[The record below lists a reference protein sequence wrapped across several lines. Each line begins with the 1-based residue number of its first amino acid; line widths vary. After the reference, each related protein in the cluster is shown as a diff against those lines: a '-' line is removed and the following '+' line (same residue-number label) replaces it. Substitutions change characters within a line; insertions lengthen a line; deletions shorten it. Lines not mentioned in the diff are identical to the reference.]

1 MTHVGLL
8 SVNLAS
14 LISLSSSLCAD
25 MTPCMSPLP
34 QDGHLQDKS
43 SPSLGLIQEE
53 TEVINSIM
61 GNGVVDTSTGAL
73 SQKYIHQDTECAEVI
88 RCVGMR
94 AHLQSVHDDV
104 YLPPPQTSLTGRD
117 LEQKREDT
125 RLRRKGRR
133 TSVGLS
139 LFVRL

>member
-1 MTHVGLL
+1 MLHP
-8 SVNLAS
+8 
-14 LISLSSSLCAD
+14 D
-25 MTPCMSPLP
+25 MTPCISPLP

-61 GNGVVDTSTGAL
+61 GNRASYSFIFHLSKLLLQLVVKIISSITVMKNCAHVTGAQM
-73 SQKYIHQDTECAEVI
+73 SPMGQDLGLKVVEC
-88 RCVGMR
+88 
-94 AHLQSVHDDV
+94 Q
-104 YLPPPQTSLTGRD
+104 P
-117 LEQKREDT
+117 
-125 RLRRKGRR
+125 RRKGTM